1 MSLTV
6 NPFLTKSAKNEQI
19 PSGNTRLNEKPVDEW
34 KSEGNT
40 GQSRAFQED
49 LNKIDLLKNI
59 KAQAERAE
67 VFEKTHLQNNT
78 SEQTITDFVRELSNQ
93 PANSL
98 MEKAEQNKQ
107 LVMDT
112 VNTGGPQGLAFSE
125 LVKRGDPDYHLRPK
139 VQKELKYID
148 PEADAHLI
156 RMIDRAPERL
166 IHDMFSFGKK
176 KVKIEKPDFTTGK
189 EKPVNIDALCNKF
202 IKIIQENPD
211 IKPSLGQEHKWSP
224 DAEKYMSYGKGFWQR
239 VGAFMRGEQDFPA
252 PTLGGSKLF
261 IMLACGLTP
270 YLAQTG
276 QEEKLEKKIM
286 EYADR
291 SVKIDDVLRESYV
304 LNKGDLYLTLL
315 TAENVLGR
323 DFFDAD
329 RGNRPLQKKLQ
340 YIRNDSKPEGDNFGA
355 WYHFAGLALYSLV
368 RPEWMAKSVA
378 AVETFGSLFT
388 EKKDKQENHINRLGV
403 EFGSKLKKMIEE
415 ENWKNPL
422 PPTADLE
429 YMTLNEF
436 AGGK

>member
-1 MSLTV
+1 
-6 NPFLTKSAKNEQI
+6 
-19 PSGNTRLNEKPVDEW
+19 
-34 KSEGNT
+34 
-40 GQSRAFQED
+40 
-49 LNKIDLLKNI
+49 
-59 KAQAERAE
+59 
-67 VFEKTHLQNNT
+67 
-78 SEQTITDFVRELSNQ
+78 
-93 PANSL
+93 
-98 MEKAEQNKQ
+98 
-107 LVMDT
+107 
-112 VNTGGPQGLAFSE
+112 
-125 LVKRGDPDYHLRPK
+125 
-139 VQKELKYID
+139 
-148 PEADAHLI
+148 
-156 RMIDRAPERL
+156 
-166 IHDMFSFGKK
+166 MFSFGKK
-176 KVKIEKPDFTTGK
+176 KIKTEKPDFTIGK

-211 IKPSLGQEHKWSP
+211 IKPSLGEEHKWSP
-224 DAEKYMSYGKGFWQR
+224 DAEKYMSYGKGFWKR

-286 EYADR
+286 QYDDR
-291 SVKIDDVLRESYV
+291 SVKIDDVLKESYV
-304 LNKGDLYLTLL
+304 LNRGDIYLTLL

-388 EKKDKQENHINRLGV
+388 EKKDIQENHINRMGV

-415 ENWKNPL
+415 ETWKNPL
-422 PPTADLE
+422 PPSAALE
-429 YMTLNEF
+429 YMNLKEF
-436 AGGK
+436 AGEK